1 MARSGFGS
9 IRRLPSGR
17 YQARY
22 TYKSYPVKA
31 PLTFESKRAAEDW
44 LTLQKAAILTGDLE
58 LNKIA
63 YKESRGAKDV
73 PLQNLADKWLKR
85 KEKTVRYSSY
95 KQFKTWHK
103 RVTSHFAG
111 KTVRQIDSEVVRHW
125 AEECSQKVSRG
136 VVFQYVTTLK
146 GILDLAMDEGII
158 SENPAKP
165 NLIPKSR
172 VRARTGYTLEEGELE
187 KLIAASA
194 ESFRL
199 AIYLGAVLGLRRGE
213 IIGLK
218 TSDLSDGVLRV
229 RRSWG
234 EVSEGV
240 FDYKPTK
247 TEGSN
252 RDVPVPNWLVKKWN
266 DHVSKFAVGQVMFVS
281 GCGNHLT
288 ESAFHDRWNKAK
300 KSAGVNPKLHFHDL
314 RGYAATEFV
323 KKGATEREVMA
334 LLGHTS
340 TQVSISY
347 QKATLS
353 ALSEVMEGRR
363 KA

>member
-1 MARSGFGS
+1 MSRSGFGS

-31 PLTFESKRAAEDW
+31 PLTFDSKREAEDW

-63 YKESRGAKDV
+63 YGKEAQAKDV
-73 PLQNLADKWLKR
+73 PFSDLADERLETKK
-85 KEKTVRYSSY
+85 KEVAYSSY
-95 KQFKTWHK
+95 KQFKSWHK
-103 RVTSHFAG
+103 ILSDYFKG
-111 KTVRQIDSEVVRHW
+111 KIIRQIVEKDVKEFIDTQMER
-125 AEECSQKVSRG
+125 VSKQT
-136 VVFQYVTTLK
+136 VLQYVVTLK
-146 GILDLAMDEGII
+146 GILDLAVDKGII
-158 SENPAKP
+158 SENPAKTS
-165 NLIPKSR
+165 LIPKGGSKT
-172 VRARTGYTLEEGELE
+172 RAKYTLEDGELE
-187 KLIAASA
+187 KLITVST

-213 IIGLK
+213 IRGLK
-218 TSDLSDGVLRV
+218 TSDLKDGVLSI

-240 FDYKPTK
+240 SGYKPTK

-252 RDVPVPNWLVKKWN
+252 RDVPVPDWLVKKWN
-266 DHVSKFAVGQVMFVS
+266 EHLSKFAADEVVFPGRDGS
-281 GCGNHLT
+281 PI
-288 ESAFHDRWNKAK
+288 SSDAFHDRWSKAK
-300 KSAGVNPKLHFHDL
+300 KDAKVNPEMHFHDL
-314 RGYAATEFV
+314 RGYAGTEFV

-363 KA
+363 K

>member
-9 IRRLPSGR
+9 IRKLPSGR

-31 PLTFESKRAAEDW
+31 PLTFDSKKEAEDW
-44 LTLQKAAILTGDLE
+44 LTLQKAAILTGDLT

-63 YKESRGAKDV
+63 YEKNKHSKDV
-73 PLQNLADKWLKR
+73 PLSDLADEWLRIKK
-85 KEKTVRYSSY
+85 KEVRYSTY
-95 KQFKTWHK
+95 KQLKSRCK
-103 RVTSHFAG
+103 RSTDYFEG
-111 KTVRQIDSEVVRHW
+111 KTVQQISEKDVQEFIDDHKKQVSKETVSHYVV
-125 AEECSQKVSRG
+125 
-136 VVFQYVTTLK
+136 TLK
-146 GILDLAMDEGII
+146 GILNLAVDKGII
-158 SENPAKP
+158 LDNPAKTS
-165 NLIPKSR
+165 LIPKGSAK
-172 VRARTGYTLEEGELE
+172 ARTSYTLEDGELE
-187 KLIAASA
+187 RLIAVSE

-199 AIYLGAVLGLRRGE
+199 CIYLGAILGLRRGE
-213 IIGLK
+213 ILGLK
-218 TSDLSDGVLRV
+218 TTDLKDGVLHV

-234 EVSEGV
+234 EVSKGV

-252 RDVPVPNWLVKKWN
+252 RDVPMPDWLVEKWN
-266 DHVSKFAVGQVMFVS
+266 AHVAKFAIEEMVFVS
-281 GCGNHLT
+281 SRGKHMSKNV
-288 ESAFHDRWNKAK
+288 FQYRWEKVKND
-300 KSAGVNPKLHFHDL
+300 AGVNQELHFHDL

-363 KA
+363 K

>member
-1 MARSGFGS
+1 MSRSGFGS
-9 IRRLPSGR
+9 IRKLPSGR

-22 TYKSYPVKA
+22 TYKYYPVKA
-31 PLTFESKRAAEDW
+31 PLTFDSKRAAEDW
-44 LTLQKAAILTGDLE
+44 LTLQKAAILTGDLT

-63 YKESRGAKDV
+63 YKESRGAKDI
-73 PLQNLADKWLKR
+73 PFSDLADAWLEGR
-85 KEKTVRYSSY
+85 KKEVAYSTYRQNKSKCNVLSGY
-95 KQFKTWHK
+95 FE
-103 RVTSHFAG
+103 G
-111 KTVRQIDSEVVRHW
+111 KTVWQIDQKSVKNFIDEQMARVSKQTVLQSVV
-125 AEECSQKVSRG
+125 
-136 VVFQYVTTLK
+136 TLK
-146 GILDLAMDEGII
+146 GVLGLAVDKGII
-158 SENPAKP
+158 SENPAKTS
-165 NLIPKSR
+165 LIPKGS
-172 VRARTGYTLEEGELE
+172 VKTRAEYTLEDGELE
-187 KLIAASA
+187 KLITVSA

-213 IIGLK
+213 IRGLK

-234 EVSEGV
+234 EVAKGV
-240 FDYKPTK
+240 SGYKPTK

-252 RDVPVPNWLVKKWN
+252 RDVPVPDWLVKKWN
-266 DHVSKFAVGQVMFVS
+266 SHLSKFAVGEVMFPGRGGIPIS
-281 GCGNHLT
+281 SDT
-288 ESAFHDRWNKAK
+288 FHDRWSIAK
-300 KSAGVNPKLHFHDL
+300 KGAKVNPEMHFHDL

-353 ALSEVMEGRR
+353 ALSEVMDGRR
-363 KA
+363 K

>member
-9 IRRLPSGR
+9 IRKLPSGR

-31 PLTFESKRAAEDW
+31 PLTFDSKRAAEDW
-44 LTLQKAAILTGDLE
+44 LTLQKAAILTGDIT

-63 YKESRGAKDV
+63 YEKAAKPEDI
-73 PLQNLADKWLKR
+73 PLRDLVEQWLEIK
-85 KEKTVRYSSY
+85 KEKIRYSTYRQVRMRCLRMSRD
-95 KQFKTWHK
+95 FE
-103 RVTSHFAG
+103 G
-111 KTVRQIDSEVVRHW
+111 KTVRQIN
-125 AEECSQKVSRG
+125 EEAIQQWIVKDLSHVSRG
-136 VVFQYVTTLK
+136 SAVHYIVDLK
-146 GILDLAMDEGII
+146 GILDLAVDKGII
-158 SENPAKP
+158 SENPSKMS
-165 NLIPKSR
+165 LLPKGKD
-172 VRARTGYTLEEGELE
+172 VQRTGYTLEEGELE
-187 KLIAASA
+187 KLVSASG

-199 AIYLGAVLGLRRGE
+199 FIYLGAVLGLRKGE
-213 IIGLK
+213 VVGLK
-218 TSDLSDGVLRV
+218 VTDLKDGVLHV

-234 EVSEGV
+234 EVAQGV

-252 RDVPVPNWLVKKWN
+252 RDVPVPDWLVKKWN
-266 DHVSKFAVGQVMFVS
+266 EHASRFAVGEVMFPGRDGKPLS
-281 GCGNHLT
+281 DRSFYT
-288 ESAFHDRWNKAK
+288 RWNKAK
-300 KSAGVNPKLHFHDL
+300 RGAGVNPKLHFHDL

-334 LLGHTS
+334 LLGHSS

-363 KA
+363 KG